1 MPPLPRRK
9 TRSTQLSS
17 LRLPSVQSG
26 SSSSE
31 GRGHAP
37 LRRGASRSSHR
48 MASQGVTAAAAQR
61 PRSCCS
67 ATRRP
72 RSADRSRPPDSGAS
86 PAAAVGDFDDEEN
99 RLPALLLPQTRPL
112 SSAVGRGAQP
122 HGNHQGDGRRQR
134 SSFPEKK
141 NGTSTSLLSHK
152 VDRLEREL
160 ESTSDLL
167 RQANREL
174 ARREASLAQ
183 LGRHNERLR
192 GRVARLESDVAVYRA
207 ASSAAASSSSS
218 GEEDATAGA
227 VDGSAAAA
235 DLPRSSTRCCS
246 ARERELLRTLAG
258 IYDKITRT
266 DARKSAASGD
276 KCDVSSCGKN
286 HRHADAGRSLPEARV
301 LEQVFSNFWQEYR
314 SMSGELEGCKQVM
327 ANQEL
332 RMRYLEAQVDAANRV
347 KTSDFFKADVIKK
360 DATSGAVGSVGGGGG
375 ETCDLVLNGGDACL
389 ETVACCTAVANVE
402 RRVAEES
409 HLLARLSR
417 LQLDNSRLQVLNR
430 EALTREAAVKKELQR
445 VQNKLSSFKTDL
457 ARATK
462 KILGRESSCTFPA
475 EVSVM
480 LQTLQT
486 ARKKR
491 DITGE
496 LNEKQEE
503 LAWLMTCSDT
513 LAVE

>member
-1 MPPLPRRK
+1 
-9 TRSTQLSS
+9 
-17 LRLPSVQSG
+17 
-26 SSSSE
+26 
-31 GRGHAP
+31 
-37 LRRGASRSSHR
+37 
-48 MASQGVTAAAAQR
+48 MASQDVTAAAAAQR

-67 ATRRP
+67 ATRRA
-72 RSADRSRPPDSGAS
+72 RSADRSRPDSGAAQ
-86 PAAAVGDFDDEEN
+86 AAGDFDEEN
-99 RLPALLLPQTRPL
+99 RLPALLLPQARPL

-122 HGNHQGDGRRQR
+122 HGNHHGDGRRQR
-134 SSFPEKK
+134 SRSIESQELTLVPLPREAHKNSSSGQEAKGPSHASGNHCDLSAVPNGENGIPSFPEK
-141 NGTSTSLLSHK
+141 NGTSTSLLFHK
-152 VDRLEREL
+152 VDRLEHEL

-207 ASSAAASSSSS
+207 ASTAAATSSSS

-227 VDGSAAAA
+227 VEGSAA
-235 DLPRSSTRCCS
+235 DLARSSTRCCS
-246 ARERELLRTLAG
+246 ARERELLGTLAG
-258 IYDKITRT
+258 IYDKITKT
-266 DARKSAASGD
+266 ESRKSAASSD
-276 KCDVSSCGKN
+276 RCDVNLCAKN
-286 HRHADAGRSLPEARV
+286 HRHADAVRSLPDARV
-301 LEQVFSNFWQEYR
+301 LEQVFANFWQEYR
-314 SMSGELEGCKQVM
+314 SMSGELESCKQVM

-347 KTSDFFKADVIKK
+347 RTNDFFRADVLKK
-360 DATSGAVGSVGGGGG
+360 DATSGATGSVGGGGG
-375 ETCDLVLNGGDACL
+375 ETCDDVLNGGDACSSPA
-389 ETVACCTAVANVE
+389 ACCAAVANVE

-462 KILGRESSCTFPA
+462 KVLGRESSCTFPA
-475 EVSVM
+475 EVSM
-480 LQTLQT
+480 AQ
-486 ARKKR
+486 
-491 DITGE
+491 
-496 LNEKQEE
+496 
-503 LAWLMTCSDT
+503 
-513 LAVE
+513 

>member
-1 MPPLPRRK
+1 M
-9 TRSTQLSS
+9 
-17 LRLPSVQSG
+17 
-26 SSSSE
+26 
-31 GRGHAP
+31 
-37 LRRGASRSSHR
+37 
-48 MASQGVTAAAAQR
+48 
-61 PRSCCS
+61 
-67 ATRRP
+67 
-72 RSADRSRPPDSGAS
+72 
-86 PAAAVGDFDDEEN
+86 
-99 RLPALLLPQTRPL
+99 
-112 SSAVGRGAQP
+112 
-122 HGNHQGDGRRQR
+122 
-134 SSFPEKK
+134 
-141 NGTSTSLLSHK
+141 
-152 VDRLEREL
+152 DRLEREL

-227 VDGSAAAA
+227 VDGSAAA

-445 VQNKLSSFKTDL
+445 VQNKV
-457 ARATK
+457 
-462 KILGRESSCTFPA
+462 SC
-475 EVSVM
+475 
-480 LQTLQT
+480 
-486 ARKKR
+486 
-491 DITGE
+491 I
-496 LNEKQEE
+496 
-503 LAWLMTCSDT
+503 
-513 LAVE
+513 